1 MTRKLVLVTTMS
13 AAAMA
18 VLTLSAQAP
27 KTQWDG
33 IYTTAQAERGAA
45 KYKQRCASCH
55 RSDLSG
61 GAVEGSPALN
71 DADFAANWDGTS
83 VGDIYDKIK
92 MLMPQD
98 DPGILTEQEATDVLS
113 FILSQSG
120 YPAGATDLSMKVDD
134 LKAIK
139 FVAKKPA

>member
-1 MTRKLVLVTTMS
+1 MS
-13 AAAMA
+13 AAVMA
-18 VLTLSAQAP
+18 AATLSAQKP

-33 IYTTAQAERGAA
+33 IYTTVQAERGAA
-45 KYKQRCASCH
+45 KYKQRCAACH
-55 RSDLSG
+55 AADLSG
-61 GAVEGSPALN
+61 GAVEGAPSLN

-83 VGDIYDKIK
+83 VGGIYDKIK

-98 DPGILTEQEATDVLS
+98 DPGTLTEQEATDVLS
-113 FILSQSG
+113 FILSKGG
-120 YPAGATDLSMKVDD
+120 YPAGAADLPMKSDD